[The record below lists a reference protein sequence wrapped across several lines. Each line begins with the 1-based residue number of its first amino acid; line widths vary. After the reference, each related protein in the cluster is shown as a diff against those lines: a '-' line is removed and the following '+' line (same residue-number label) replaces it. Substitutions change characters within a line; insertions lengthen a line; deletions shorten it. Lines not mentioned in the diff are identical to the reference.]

1 MMNKKILFGIIGF
14 IFVFSLISTTSGQTA
29 SFYGSPG
36 TANFYRSDFQN
47 YYSDRLETYWPIL
60 VDKESCVARQDIILQ
75 VAPAGCQPSVVRSDL
90 LAEQNVPVFCQVD
103 ALKLNP
109 LINVESIDN
118 IRFSGKY
125 PKEVA
130 GSGFHPAR
138 AALRTYDKLLG
149 SPLINNI
156 GYVVVVLK
164 RSPNEAELPDF
175 VSVNLTA
182 KIHYDAE
189 NALGI

>member
-1 MMNKKILFGIIGF
+1 M
-14 IFVFSLISTTSGQTA
+14 
-29 SFYGSPG
+29 
-36 TANFYRSDFQN
+36 
-47 YYSDRLETYWPIL
+47 
-60 VDKESCVARQDIILQ
+60 
-75 VAPAGCQPSVVRSDL
+75 
-90 LAEQNVPVFCQVD
+90 
-103 ALKLNP
+103 KLNP